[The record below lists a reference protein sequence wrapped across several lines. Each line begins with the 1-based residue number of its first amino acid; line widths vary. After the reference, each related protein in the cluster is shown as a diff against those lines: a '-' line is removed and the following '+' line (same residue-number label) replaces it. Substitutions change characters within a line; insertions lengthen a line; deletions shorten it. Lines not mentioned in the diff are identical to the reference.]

1 MTVALSVVGKSDVGK
16 TTLLEKLLPEL
27 KQRGYR
33 VATIKHDVHG
43 FDIDLP
49 GKDSWRH
56 AQAGS
61 DAVIITSA
69 QKLALIKKMDHDA
82 PLEELRGLLG
92 LGYDIILAE
101 GFKDSPELK
110 IEVHRRERGA
120 ILCTEEEMVALV
132 TDEALA
138 LAVPQF
144 GFNEIGELSD
154 FLEERFL
161 RRYGE

>member
-1 MTVALSVVGKSDVGK
+1 MIPLLCIVGK
-16 TTLLEKLLPEL
+16 TNAGKTTVMEGVIARLKEK
-27 KQRGYR
+27 GYR

-43 FDIDLP
+43 FEVDKP
-49 GKDSWRH
+49 GKDTWRH

-120 ILCTEEEMVALV
+120 ILCTEEEMVAL
-132 TDEALA
+132 EAPA
-138 LAVPQF
+138 QRDAV
-144 GFNEIGELSD
+144 
-154 FLEERFL
+154 
-161 RRYGE
+161 YGGRAAPRPTAR